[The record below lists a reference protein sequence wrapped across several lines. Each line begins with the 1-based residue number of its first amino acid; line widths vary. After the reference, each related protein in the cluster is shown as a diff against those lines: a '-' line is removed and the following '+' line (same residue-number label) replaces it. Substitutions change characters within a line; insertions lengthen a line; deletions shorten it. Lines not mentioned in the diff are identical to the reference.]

1 MKRNL
6 SFYENLVIQTQMNY
20 EHYYRAYAQGGTPYE
35 LAGPSPLSYDEQIS
49 LFAAKVQE
57 ADCIVVGGASGLSA
71 AGGGDFY
78 YGDTPSFREHFGKFA
93 DKYGIKGA
101 FDGSFRRWESPEEKW
116 AFLATF
122 LNTTLTAPIREPYR
136 DLDAILRDED
146 FFVITTN
153 QDTQFVKLYPE
164 DTVAEIQGDH
174 RFFQCSRCCTD
185 DVWDAIEPVKQ
196 MMAAMGEGTAIP
208 AELIPRCPH
217 CGAEAF
223 PWVRGYGNFLEGE
236 RYQAEYEKA
245 SRYILDNSEK
255 KMLFIEL
262 GVGRLTPMFIQ
273 EPFWNLT
280 ASMPDAFYLAVNDK
294 HDFLPKQLADKGSVI
309 VGDIA
314 HVLKD
319 VRNRMGR

>member
-1 MKRNL
+1 M
-6 SFYENLVIQTQMNY
+6 
-20 EHYYRAYAQGGTPYE
+20 
-35 LAGPSPLSYDEQIS
+35 
-49 LFAAKVQE
+49 
-57 ADCIVVGGASGLSA
+57 
-71 AGGGDFY
+71 
-78 YGDTPSFREHFGKFA
+78 
-93 DKYGIKGA
+93 
-101 FDGSFRRWESPEEKW
+101 
-116 AFLATF
+116 
-122 LNTTLTAPIREPYR
+122 TAPIREPYR

-153 QDTQFVKLYPE
+153 QDTQFVKLYSE
-164 DTVAEIQGDH
+164 DMVAEIQGDH

-185 DVWDAIEPVKQ
+185 DIWDAIEPVKQ

-245 SRYILDNSEK
+245 SRYILDSSEK

-280 ASMPDAFYLAVNDK
+280 ASMPDAFYLAVNDR

-314 HVLKD
+314 QVLKD